1 MGRQLCDFKC
11 SCSQLHSFSNP
22 REHKEEVWRGRKQ
35 GNWLKILLLIKRSL
49 FLSVSKAKK
58 GYKDAEMPSE
68 GLEWGVVPQPSFRD
82 VSNTIKEN
90 PGPGGKP

>member
-1 MGRQLCDFKC
+1 MERKEAGKLVEDP
-11 SCSQLHSFSNP
+11 SS
-22 REHKEEVWRGRKQ
+22 HKEEP
-35 GNWLKILLLIKRSL
+35 

-58 GYKDAEMPSE
+58 GYKDSEMPSE
-68 GLEWGVVPQPSFRD
+68 GSEWGAVPQPSFRD